1 MGPLYPNHSCSTVP
15 FTHYRYIKW
24 IYMAEIASRGLQWSP
39 LESVLV
45 ILVTWWWQFSIHL
58 YDCLL
63 DWDHGM
69 TLILHNWIVPSFKQF
84 IKVYLIINTN
94 TYYKLQIFCNADLFS
109 KRRRRFSSR
118 EFQSFPQ
125 IFLRKHKKTEMILA
139 SWWKN
144 LEIREKK
151 TFVSF
156 SKRDAGLFLLQK
168 NSNL

>member
-1 MGPLYPNHSCSTVP
+1 MVSGHDASLEMV
-15 FTHYRYIKW
+15 KKG
-24 IYMAEIASRGLQWSP
+24 YMEGIFSKQDFETALRSYQASRDETKTPQRDRANAEEGYWKW
-39 LESVLV
+39 V
-45 ILVTWWWQFSIHL
+45 IKNV
-58 YDCLL
+58 
-63 DWDHGM
+63 G
-69 TLILHNWIVPSFKQF
+69 
-84 IKVYLIINTN
+84 
-94 TYYKLQIFCNADLFS
+94 YYKLQIFCNADLFS

-144 LEIREKK
+144 LKIREKK

-156 SKRDAGLFLLQK
+156 PKRDARFFLLQK